1 MAVAPAGCGGGS
13 AAKPGSTPSQAP
25 AATAPAPAQTAI
37 DRLTLRQQ
45 VGQTVI
51 LAFAGTTAPDYVL
64 RALRER
70 RVAGV
75 ILFAGNVADPGQL
88 RALTASLQRAAGGR
102 ALVMLD
108 QEGGDVR
115 IAKFA
120 EPVAGQSSQ
129 AEPAAAAAAAAA
141 TAHDLTAVGVNVNLA
156 PVADIDRGGALSG
169 RSYPGDA
176 KAVAA
181 ATAAAVGAYLAGGVL
196 PTVKHFPGLG
206 GAGQNTDDA
215 PVDVDLKGDDLLP
228 FRAAIGANVPLLMVS
243 HAVYPS
249 LDRARPASRSAT
261 ILRDLLRGRLG
272 FRGVVITDSL
282 EARAALAGTTVT
294 AAAAASLGAGADLL
308 LLTGDGSFRPV
319 SLALM
324 ARATSDHAFRARV
337 RDAASRV
344 LALRARLG

>member
-1 MAVAPAGCGGGS
+1 MSESPPSGASAEAPARAS
-13 AAKPGSTPSQAP
+13 A
-25 AATAPAPAQTAI
+25 

-51 LAFAGTTAPDYVL
+51 LAFAGTSAPDYVL

-70 RVAGV
+70 RAAGV
-75 ILFAGNVADPGQL
+75 ILFAGNVVDTGQL
-88 RALTASLQRAAGGR
+88 RALTGSLQAAAGGR

-120 EPVAGQSSQ
+120 EPVAGQSSL
-129 AEPAAAAAAAAA
+129 ADPAAAAAAARAA
-141 TAHDLTAVGVNVNLA
+141 AHDLGRVGVNVNLA
-156 PVADIDRGGALSG
+156 PVADVGRGGALAS

-181 ATAAAVGAYLAGGVL
+181 ATAAAVGAYEDGGVL
-196 PTVKHFPGLG
+196 PAAKHFPGLG
-206 GAGQNTDDA
+206 GAGENTDDA
-215 PVDVDLKGDDLLP
+215 AVDVDLKGDDLIP
-228 FRAAIGANVPLLMVS
+228 FRAAIRAGVPLIMVS

-249 LDRARPASRSAT
+249 LDRDHPASRSAT

-272 FRGVVITDSL
+272 FRGVVITDSM
-282 EARAALAGTTVT
+282 EARASLSGTTLT
-294 AAAAASLGAGADLL
+294 AAAAGSLAAGADLL

-319 SLALM
+319 SLALA
-324 ARATSDHAFRARV
+324 ARARSDDTFRARV
-337 RDAASRV
+337 RDAAARV
-344 LALRARLG
+344 LALRAGLSPPGSR